1 LKKFSTNVDFLH
13 RVCYNEEN
21 GGNVMEY
28 LVDLGKR
35 IRFLRIQKQLTQEQ
49 LAFIVGYTSRS
60 SINKIEK
67 GLVDIPQSKIA
78 EFANALGVT
87 PAYILFG
94 NDEPKESTPTE
105 PKLSEGEQMLLNLFR
120 KLPQEAQVS
129 YIERLE
135 EALKTL
141 GLI

>member
-1 LKKFSTNVDFLH
+1 
-13 RVCYNEEN
+13 
-21 GGNVMEY
+21 MEY

-105 PKLSEGEQMLLNLFR
+105 RTLSEGEEMLLKLFR
-120 KLPQEAQVS
+120 KLPQEAQNS